1 MDDACAA
8 TDCMAPWRLRLCL
21 ERLEPDA
28 IRENSTSRPC
38 HHKTVYCSI
47 CDRVFCMRGG
57 ANGCYTGHI
66 GIVTISKATTEMLR
80 AKRPHVDAH

>member
-1 MDDACAA
+1 M
-8 TDCMAPWRLRLCL
+8 
-21 ERLEPDA
+21 
-28 IRENSTSRPC
+28 
-38 HHKTVYCSI
+38 

-66 GIVTISKATTEMLR
+66 GIVTISKATAEMLR